1 MPTSAA
7 IFEKVLR
14 TEEKKNNK
22 KTNSSFSLLKEET
35 KKNHPERM
43 RKTEEEKKTR
53 ERPGLLENKKRF
65 LDFVFSLSLIYIECW
80 CTELH
85 KARRK
90 QGASAGNEKNGR
102 RRQQRERRKRGREKP
117 ESLLLSLSLEVL
129 FSCLSLSLF
138 KGISPLQSP
147 REPLQVVV
155 DCVPRP
161 DAGGLS
167 KERGGVEL
175 SGVEEEEVR
184 KAKRSRWR
192 SREKKRKKKG
202 QSENIDIKNKPTAAA
217 THASSALLWPAHAT
231 STSYL
236 LPCEM
241 RIQREWVKKRRGKGE
256 RGR

>member
-80 CTELH
+80 CIELH

-117 ESLLLSLSLEVL
+117 ESLLLSLSRGSV
-129 FSCLSLSLF
+129 FLSLSF
-138 KGISPLQSP
+138 SLQRDITAS
-147 REPLQVVV
+147 EPS
-155 DCVPRP
+155 RAA
-161 DAGGLS
+161 AGGS
-167 KERGGVEL
+167 
-175 SGVEEEEVR
+175 
-184 KAKRSRWR
+184 
-192 SREKKRKKKG
+192 
-202 QSENIDIKNKPTAAA
+202 
-217 THASSALLWPAHAT
+217 
-231 STSYL
+231 
-236 LPCEM
+236 
-241 RIQREWVKKRRGKGE
+241 
-256 RGR
+256 

>member
-102 RRQQRERRKRGREKP
+102 RRQKKERTRETRKSP
-117 ESLLLSLSLEVL
+117 SLSLSRGSV
-129 FSCLSLSLF
+129 FLSLSF
-138 KGISPLQSP
+138 SLQRDITAS
-147 REPLQVVV
+147 EPS
-155 DCVPRP
+155 RAA
-161 DAGGLS
+161 AGGS
-167 KERGGVEL
+167 
-175 SGVEEEEVR
+175 
-184 KAKRSRWR
+184 
-192 SREKKRKKKG
+192 
-202 QSENIDIKNKPTAAA
+202 
-217 THASSALLWPAHAT
+217 
-231 STSYL
+231 
-236 LPCEM
+236 
-241 RIQREWVKKRRGKGE
+241 
-256 RGR
+256 